1 MSTEFR
7 GHHNAVADG
16 SQTGTSS
23 THGCKSPP
31 THASAPAWPDPL
43 EFDGAGILFR
53 IWARPVLSAGGTEV
67 VPVTL
72 IWQHADGTHGR
83 RRCGGVIEATQ
94 YAARVVS
101 EAGCGTRLT
110 A

>member
-1 MSTEFR
+1 MVAKRRPST
-7 GHHNAVADG
+7 
-16 SQTGTSS
+16 
-23 THGCKSPP
+23 PP
-31 THASAPAWPDPL
+31 PL
-43 EFDGAGILFR
+43 LGLTRWEFDGAGILFR

-67 VPVTL
+67 APVTL
-72 IWQHADGTHGR
+72 VWRHADGTRGR